1 MKIARWIFGIAGIYG
16 IVVIAPLY
24 FAEAQIAQNDPPAIT
39 HPEFFYGFIGVTLA
53 WQLVFLAI
61 ARNPLHYRPLM
72 LISVLEK
79 LAYGVP
85 AIVLFMQQR
94 VTTMTLAFG
103 CVDLVLGALF
113 VLAFFATREHVAA
126 AAAMAMAAR
135 TGNPDLDDTSSA
147 GA

>member
-94 VTTMTLAFG
+94 VTTMTLGFG

-113 VLAFFATREHVAA
+113 VLAFFATREHAAA